1 LVPLKNNYDKL
12 IKELASINK
21 IDIRICKAIIDA
33 PFAYLKYLVTDPS
46 IEEGV
51 RFPYIGAFTQK
62 GNYKNKTMR
71 AEHRKNRLLANI
83 VDVTVMMATTLGF
96 ICPTIESAE
105 KIINTAYETKD
116 YEKLNLIWG
125 AWQEYDK

>member
-1 LVPLKNNYDKL
+1 MVQIKNNYDKL
-12 IKELASINK
+12 IKELALNNK
-21 IDIRICKAIIDA
+21 IDVRICKAIVDA

-62 GNYKNKTMR
+62 GNYKNKAMR
-71 AEHRKNRLLANI
+71 AENRRAILLANI
-83 VDVTVMMATTLGF
+83 VDVAIMMSATLGF
-96 ICPTIESAE
+96 ICPDIESA
-105 KIINTAYETKD
+105 KKLINTAYEAKD
-116 YEKLNLIWG
+116 YEKLNMIWN